1 MLIKRFKAWRN
12 ETWLPDSP
20 SGGRPKSIFLSFLVL
35 ISYDS
40 APESVKQAK
49 LLELAKW

>member
-12 ETWLPDSP
+12 ETWPLGSP
-20 SGGRPKSIFLSFLVL
+20 NGGRPKSILLSFLVL

-49 LLELAKW
+49 LLGLAKW